1 MPRSLVQ
8 PSYDLCLPV
17 HFTLHIRPNFLY
29 SACLE
34 IFDQFDQAH
43 QVFESAHRSPCGEN
57 HERIGLTDIG
67 PSAWKI
73 SHLSILGIVKH
84 PPLAPTQAA
93 IDKLKLPPTPGVK
106 RMSYTKISC

>member
-1 MPRSLVQ
+1 MKITTIVRFGVAALAIGAFFGVG
-8 PSYDLCLPV
+8 LP
-17 HFTLHIRPNFLY
+17 
-29 SACLE
+29 A
-34 IFDQFDQAH
+34 
-43 QVFESAHRSPCGEN
+43 AHRWPCGEN
-57 HERIGLTDIG
+57 HERIGLTNIG